1 MKNYRLG
8 IYEKAMPDF
17 LSYRE
22 KLSLAKRCGYD
33 FVELSIDETEEK
45 LSRLDMS
52 REQRREICDMEL
64 ELGISFE
71 SICLS
76 AHRKYPLGSS
86 DPYSQARSMEIME
99 KAIHLAADLGI
110 RMIQIAGYDVYY
122 EKSSEATRASFE
134 KNLRRSVELAAMQGV
149 LLAFETMET
158 EFMDTVE
165 KARYWVD
172 KIGSPYLCVYPDTGN
187 ITNAAL
193 LYHTSELQD
202 IRQGA
207 GCIAAIHLKESLPG
221 KYREIPY
228 GTGQVKF
235 HQIIGEGLRMGV
247 RRYLAEFWY
256 KGDED
261 WEENLKRANTFL
273 RNFFVQEEAGT
284 MV

>member
-52 REQRREICDMEL
+52 KEQRREICDMEL

-122 EKSSEATRASFE
+122 EQSSEATRASFE

-235 HQIIGEGLRMGV
+235 RQIIGEGLRMGV

-256 KGDED
+256 KGEED
-261 WEENLKRANTFL
+261 WEENLKRANAFL
-273 RNFFVQEEAGT
+273 RNFFAQEEAGT